1 MNNNSSG
8 GKAIRG
14 LDVLI
19 LGFAFFATYF
29 GAGNLIFP
37 PQLGLNSGSD
47 FLSGLAGLTL
57 SGIFLPIFT
66 LIVIGLNGDV
76 HSITE
81 RVGKNT
87 YNVLLAALML
97 VCTFV
102 SIPRTCA
109 TAIQLGIQG
118 NLPAAPFI
126 PLVIAYFVIS
136 FFFVADQNNVMD
148 RMGKYLTPLLA
159 LILVIVAFVGIFNPL
174 GTPVAPAVD
183 HPFVNAFLG
192 GYNTGD
198 VLVSFIM
205 AAVFI
210 SSIYGKDY
218 TTVGQ
223 RNKVLIYCGIVSFVL
238 LLIIYGSLLYMGAC
252 VSGDYAQN
260 IGRAE
265 LLVAII
271 QRVGTWVMVPMGIAV
286 VLACLTTAI
295 GQIAAVAE
303 FTSTATGNRISY
315 KQVAVACCILSA
327 LTALLGVD
335 GIVTYIGWIFGVCYP
350 PCLALLVLGIIGRF
364 MPNNGAYKGSVY
376 LVTIF
381 ALLESLPGLSSL
393 GFAKAIVAATPLST
407 YGFGWIVPFIIGLIG
422 GSIIGHFV
430 SASEPV
436 EAEAK

>member
-1 MNNNSSG
+1 MGNGNKG
-8 GKAIRG
+8 AIRFR
-14 LDVLI
+14 DILI

-66 LIVIGLNGDV
+66 LIIIGLNGDV
-76 HSITE
+76 HQITD
-81 RVGKNT
+81 RVGKYT
-87 YNVLLAALML
+87 YNILLAALMI

-118 NLPAAPFI
+118 NIPAAPFI
-126 PLVIAYFVIS
+126 PLVVAYFVIS
-136 FFFVADQNNVMD
+136 FFFAYDQNNVMD

-159 LILVIVAFVGIFNPL
+159 LILVVIAFLGIFNPL
-174 GTPVAPAVD
+174 GTPVAPAVPQ
-183 HPFVNAFLG
+183 PFVNAFLG

-205 AAVFI
+205 ATVFI
-210 SSIYGKDY
+210 KSIYAKGY
-218 TTVGQ
+218 VQIGE
-223 RNKVLIYCGIVSFVL
+223 RNKTLTYCGVVAFVL

-252 VSGDYAQN
+252 VSGDYPQN
-260 IGRAE
+260 IGRPE

-271 QRVGTWVMVPMGIAV
+271 QRVGGAVMVPMGIAV

-295 GQIAAVAE
+295 GQISAVSE
-303 FTSTATGNRISY
+303 FVNTISKERISY
-315 KQVAVACCILSA
+315 KVVAVGCCVLSA

-350 PCLALLVLGIIGRF
+350 PCLALMVLGVIGKAVAT
-364 MPNNGAYKGSVY
+364 NGGHKGAVY
-376 LVTIF
+376 LVTIY

-393 GFAKAIVAATPLST
+393 PFAKAIVAMTPLST
-407 YGFGWIVPFIIGLIG
+407 YGFGWVPVFIVGFIGGLIIGKIYDRNRAD
-422 GSIIGHFV
+422 V
-430 SASEPV
+430 PAY
-436 EAEAK
+436 K

>member
-1 MNNNSSG
+1 MSAPYS
-8 GKAIRG
+8 IRFR
-14 LDVLI
+14 DVCI

-37 PQLGLNSGSD
+37 PQLGLNSGSAY
-47 FLSGLAGLTL
+47 LSGLSGLTL

-76 HSITE
+76 HSITDH
-81 RVGKNT
+81 VGKYT
-87 YNVLLAALML
+87 YHILLAALML

-109 TAIQLGIQG
+109 TAIQLGIRG
-118 NLPAAPFI
+118 NIPSAPFI
-126 PLVIAYFVIS
+126 PLVIVYFIIS
-136 FFFVADQNNVMD
+136 FFFAADKNNVMD

-159 LILVIVAFVGIFNPL
+159 LILVVIAIMGVASPIE
-174 GTPVAPAVD
+174 TPVSPAVPN
-183 HPFVNAFLG
+183 PFVNAFLG

-210 SSIYGKDY
+210 SSINAKGY
-218 TTVGQ
+218 TAVAQ
-223 RNKVLIYCGIVSFVL
+223 RNRCLIGCGIIAFVL
-238 LLIIYGSLLYMGAC
+238 LFIIYGSLLYMGAC
-252 VSGDYAQN
+252 VSGDYPQS

-271 QRVGTWVMVPMGIAV
+271 QRVGGAVMIPMGIAV

-303 FTSTATGNRISY
+303 FTSQATGRFSY
-315 KQVAVACCILSA
+315 RQVAIGCCILSA

-350 PCLALLVLGIIGRF
+350 PCLALLVLGVLVRII
-364 MPNNGAYKGSVY
+364 PNDGAYKGSVY
-376 LVTIF
+376 LVTIY

-393 GFAKAIVAATPLST
+393 GFAKAIVAATPLSA
-407 YGFGWIVPFIIGLIG
+407 YGFGWIIPFIAGFIL
-422 GSIIGHFV
+422 GSLFYAARGKK
-430 SASEPV
+430 EP
-436 EAEAK
+436 AKA